1 MLRARA
7 AARLPTQPDK
17 VSQQLAQRRAVHH
30 AWQDVPHTRD
40 AKVELDAPADVPP
53 AGIIARRVLTL
64 PLHTVRQQLQMDAPL
79 ERALQ
84 QLVPGGWQR
93 ISTPALGRLHIAA
106 HALAAV
112 DGTPHVFQELVIAMH
127 HEIVKLANRVVL
139 SHIALA
145 RARPVLRMQ
154 VDARG
159 GARTR
164 VACGAAVFGGL
175 AARAAHLKL
184 LTGDLERAHAT
195 ELGEARRSRSRNL
208 LQRLP
213 F

>member
-1 MLRARA
+1 
-7 AARLPTQPDK
+7 
-17 VSQQLAQRRAVHH
+17 
-30 AWQDVPHTRD
+30 
-40 AKVELDAPADVPP
+40 
-53 AGIIARRVLTL
+53 
-64 PLHTVRQQLQMDAPL
+64 MDAPL

-84 QLVPGGWQR
+84 QLVPCWWQR
-93 ISTPALGRLHIAA
+93 ISTPALGRFHVAA

-145 RARPVLRMQ
+145 RARPVELMQ

-175 AARAAHLKL
+175 AARAASDRGSGRRRRL
-184 LTGDLERAHAT
+184 LFRRHRGDVAAIHCI
-195 ELGEARRSRSRNL
+195 
-208 LQRLP
+208 
-213 F
+213 